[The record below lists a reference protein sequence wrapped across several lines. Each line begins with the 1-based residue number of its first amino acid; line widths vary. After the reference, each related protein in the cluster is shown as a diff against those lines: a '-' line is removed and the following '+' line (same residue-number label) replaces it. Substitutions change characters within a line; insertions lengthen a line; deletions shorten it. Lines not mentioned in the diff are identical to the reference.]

1 MARGVKHV
9 KEDHLK
15 RDSITLKQAGFC
27 HPRHHYRSLLL
38 IPTTAN
44 SVISAAV
51 PLDKSGFPEL
61 TENMPPVL
69 FVTLKVAYTMKRLRR
84 NSGRF

>member
-15 RDSITLKQAGFC
+15 RDSMTLKQAGFC
-27 HPRHHYRSLLL
+27 HPRHHFRSLLL

-51 PLDKSGFPEL
+51 RLDKSPGFPEL

-69 FVTLKVAYTMKRLRR
+69 FVISKLLIP
-84 NSGRF
+84 